1 MTVPDISPLFQPLT
15 INGMTLPNRFVMPAM
30 QRGWCVDGVP
40 LPKMADYYRERVDG
54 GVGLIVGESCTID
67 HPSASGQNPAAHL
80 FGPAVPSWERCVGA
94 VKDAGGHMFLQ
105 LWHEG
110 SMRREGAGGPQPCA
124 PTISPSG
131 YVWHDRPNGRGAAE
145 EDLDEILASFVRAA
159 VTARNIGADGV
170 ELHGA
175 HGFLLDQFAWHETN
189 KRDDRWGGPDLASRT
204 SFPAEVVKAVRAA
217 TGPDFVIGWR
227 FSQWKEVD
235 FGARIAETPE
245 ELGDYLRILG
255 DAGVDGLLHGRFF
268 NGHCYVS
275 LSDVNLKRF

>member
-80 FGPAVPSWERCVGA
+80 FGPAVPSWERCVRA

-110 SMRREGAGGPQPCA
+110 SMRREGAGGPA
-124 PTISPSG
+124 G
-131 YVWHDRPNGRGAAE
+131 EA
-145 EDLDEILASFVRAA
+145 LDV
-159 VTARNIGADGV
+159 IGD
-170 ELHGA
+170 
-175 HGFLLDQFAWHETN
+175 
-189 KRDDRWGGPDLASRT
+189 
-204 SFPAEVVKAVRAA
+204 AVRLRPAQR
-217 TGPDFVIGWR
+217 GGDQR
-227 FSQWKEVD
+227 FHQ
-235 FGARIAETPE
+235 P
-245 ELGDYLRILG
+245 LGTTVRE
-255 DAGVDGLLHGRFF
+255 HP
-268 NGHCYVS
+268 
-275 LSDVNLKRF
+275 